1 MQIRSL
7 GFNTPQVQLPETL
20 NVSADSAPSTA
31 PIETLNQGQQILNQ
45 SIQQAQSTSQRMA
58 QSTEQRLSIEE
69 NNRRSIAE
77 TSINVA
83 RASGNSAAEFQ
94 QSLQGLGT
102 QVQNLLDYQLRK
114 DQLDAQRK
122 AELEKQIAEQRR
134 LEQEARKVQ
143 AVNALERI
151 QKESIERGSIEQL
164 GTDRYFKDVS
174 DTIAG
179 FDLSPDDTIAL
190 TQKYTAPALD
200 YAKNLASNRIEE
212 AKKLQ
217 LTQREINK
225 ATLVA
230 PLSASLAK
238 LALSDGASPDT
249 VAANWQEIQT
259 SVGGIMSDERFPLLD
274 RAETVATVLEQA
286 VKGLGTSNAAYI
298 QAQQAAEKFRN
309 LAAYAAQEQALLVS
323 GARDYQTYHD
333 NIKAKSIELGVE
345 GYTVPDPDASTKQL
359 ASAKQARET
368 IRSLSEKQA
377 LSDLE
382 NISADN
388 AIIGGLATNAVLSPA
403 FLAEI
408 RRSASSGA
416 DVNAKQAVE
425 IVDKFL
431 KWRETDVPEYAT
443 RRQKL
448 ANDARAVADDFNMW
462 FVNNTKPNVQ
472 STLPPALSKQLEI
485 LRGAGI
491 TTEAVQQQ
499 RVTPE
504 QIALIQAS
512 KQELINGINSQIVVL
527 DQNYNNA
534 AQQFANVG
542 LFLDVNQVKSS
553 RQQFQQSVDLYN
565 QRRAEI
571 EKASTQAYPEGMQSA
586 FKYGTSARAPLS
598 RRQYAG
604 KVVVVPFI
612 PQDATSIPEA
622 FGGQL
627 FGAPRGD
634 TRRHD
639 GLDFAVPNGTK
650 LLSLV
655 PGVIRYVEPDNGKK
669 GYGLNIEVQGDDGFN
684 YHYAHLSGTK
694 VVAGQRIEAGEII
707 ALSGETGSPGSQ
719 HLHLGVYRRNK
730 EGQFLQ
736 ALDPLTHLA
745 THQFDRSFAKP
756 RTAGTTQ
763 SVIPKG
769 ALPLGNNQF
778 ILNGKVQKIAPG
790 TGGASAAQAASP
802 RYTASAPVRNSYMS
816 RNAADYKTQR
826 LRPDEPHGYAKLAK
840 DQALAR
846 EINRVAN
853 KYNMPGVWLADI
865 IAYETA
871 GSFSAS
877 IENPWGYTGLIQ
889 FGDAVMQDLGVTR
902 SQLKAMSPAQQM
914 KWVDAYLGL
923 RLKQSGVKAYKGPE
937 WLIAAINQGNVA
949 LQQVDKYGAKAVLDP
964 RNADGAGVT
973 LEFYLNNLGKYSGRQ
988 YDFLGSRRKRVSQVI
1003 HDRPRHNCTTCIAMA
1018 QPNVGFL
1025 PHESS
1030 SVG

>member
-7 GFNTPQVQLPETL
+7 GFNTPSPQLPDTV
-20 NVSADSAPSTA
+20 NVSADGQPNTA
-31 PIETLNQGQQILNQ
+31 PLETLNQGQQILNQ
-45 SIQQAQSTSQRMA
+45 TIQQAQSTSQRLA
-58 QSTEQRLSIEE
+58 QATEQRLSIEE
-69 NNRRSIAE
+69 ANSRSIAE
-77 TSINVA
+77 TTINVT

-94 QSLQGLGT
+94 QSMQNLGG

-122 AELEKQIAEQRR
+122 AELEKQLAEQAKADA
-134 LEQEARKVQ
+134 LVRKST
-143 AVNALERI
+143 AVKALEAL
-151 QKESIERGSIEQL
+151 QKQSIELGSIERFGTERYLSNLAATISGYELPADDVIE
-164 GTDRYFKDVS
+164 
-174 DTIAG
+174 
-179 FDLSPDDTIAL
+179 L
-190 TQKYTAPALD
+190 TQKYSAPALD
-200 YAKNLASNRIEE
+200 YAKQVASNRIEE

-238 LALSDGASPDT
+238 LALSDGSSPDT
-249 VAANWQEIQT
+249 VAQNWQEIQT
-259 SVGGIMSDERFPLLD
+259 AVGGIMADERFPILD
-274 RAETVATVLEQA
+274 RAETVATVLEEA

-298 QAQQAAEKFRN
+298 KAVQAADKFRN

-323 GARDYQTYHD
+323 GARDYQSYHD

-345 GYTVPDPDASTKQL
+345 GYTVPDPDAALKQL
-359 ASAKQARET
+359 AESKAARES
-368 IRSLSEKQA
+368 IRALSEKQA

-382 NISADN
+382 NINADN

-416 DVNAKQAVE
+416 DVNAKAAVE
-425 IVDKFL
+425 VVDKFL
-431 KWRETDVPEYAT
+431 KWRENDVPEYAT
-443 RRQKL
+443 KRQKL
-448 ANDARAVADDFNMW
+448 ANDARAIADDFNMW
-462 FVNNTKPNVQ
+462 FVNNTKPTVQ

-491 TTEAVQQQ
+491 TPEAVQQQ

-504 QIALIQAS
+504 QIALIQSS
-512 KQELINGINSQIVVL
+512 KQTLIDGINGQIIVL
-527 DQNYNNA
+527 DQNYNNS

-542 LFLDVNQVKSS
+542 LFLDVNQVKSA
-553 RQQFQQSVDLYN
+553 RQQFQQSVDQYN

-571 EKASTQAYPEGMQSA
+571 EKASTQAYPQGMQSA
-586 FKYGTSARAPLS
+586 FKYGTSATAPLS
-598 RRQYAG
+598 RREYGG
-604 KVVVVPFI
+604 KKVVVPFI
-612 PQDATSIPEA
+612 PQDAQAIPEV

-627 FGAPRGD
+627 FGAPRGEG
-634 TRRHD
+634 RRHD

-655 PGVIRYVEPDNGKK
+655 PGVVRYVEPDNGKR
-669 GYGLNIEVQGDDGFN
+669 GYGLNIEIQGDDGFN
-684 YHYAHLSGTK
+684 YHYSHLSGTH
-694 VVAGQRIEAGEII
+694 VVAGQRVNAGEIL

-719 HLHLGVYRRNK
+719 HLHLGVYMRNK
-730 EGQFLQ
+730 QGQFIK

-745 THQFDRSFAKP
+745 THTFDQSPAKP
-756 RTAGTTQ
+756 RSAGTTQ

-769 ALPLGNNQF
+769 ALPIGNNQF

-790 TGGASAAQAASP
+790 TGGASAAEAASP
-802 RYTASAPVRNSYMS
+802 RYTAAAPMRNSYMS
-816 RNAADYKTQR
+816 RNAEDYKGQR
-826 LRPDEPHGYAKLAK
+826 IRPDEAHGYAKLA
-840 DQALAR
+840 QNPELAR

-871 GSFSAS
+871 GTFSSS

-937 WLIAAINQGNVA
+937 WLIAAVNQGNVA
-949 LQQVDKYGAKAVLDP
+949 LQQVDKYGERAVLDP
-964 RNADGAGVT
+964 ANQDGAGVT
-973 LEFYLNNLGKYSGRQ
+973 LQFYLQNLGKYSGRQ
-988 YDFLGSRRKRVSQVI
+988 YDFLGNRKKRVSQVI
-1003 HDRPRHNCTTCIAMA
+1003 HDRPRHNCSTCIAMA
-1018 QPNVGFL
+1018 QPLVGFL
-1025 PHESS
+1025 PHEA
-1030 SVG
+1030 GLA

>member
-7 GFNTPQVQLPETL
+7 GFNTPAPQLPDTI
-20 NVSADSAPSTA
+20 NVSADGQPNTA
-31 PIETLNQGQQILNQ
+31 PLETLNQGQQILNQ
-45 SIQQAQSTSQRMA
+45 TLQQAQSTSQRLT
-58 QSTEQRLSIEE
+58 QSTEQRLSVQEA
-69 NNRRSIAE
+69 NSRSISE
-77 TSINVA
+77 TTINA
-83 RASGNSAAEFQ
+83 TRASGNSAAEFQ
-94 QSLQGLGT
+94 QSMQNLGG

-114 DQLDAQRK
+114 DQLDAQRR
-122 AELEKQIAEQRR
+122 AEIEKQMAEQAKAQQQ
-134 LEQEARKVQ
+134 LRKVS
-143 AVNALERI
+143 AVQALENI
-151 QKESIERGSIEQL
+151 QKQSIELGGIERW
-164 GTDRYFKDVS
+164 GTERYYKDVA

-179 FDLSPDDTIAL
+179 FELAPDDIITL

-200 YAKNLASNRIEE
+200 YAKQVASNRIDE

-238 LALSDGASPDT
+238 LALSDGSSPDT
-249 VAANWQEIQT
+249 VAQNWQEIQ
-259 SVGGIMSDERFPLLD
+259 SAVGGIMADERFPMLD

-298 QAQQAAEKFRN
+298 NAVQAADKFRN

-323 GARDYQTYHD
+323 GARDYQSYHD

-345 GYTVPDPDASTKQL
+345 GYTVPDPDAATKQL
-359 ASAKQARET
+359 ASAKQAREAL
-368 IRSLSEKQA
+368 RSLSEKQA

-382 NISADN
+382 NINADN
-388 AIIGGLATNAVLSPA
+388 AIIGGLATNAILSPA
-403 FLAEI
+403 FLAEV
-408 RRSASSGA
+408 RRSASSGS

-462 FVNNTKPNVQ
+462 FVSNTKPNVQ

-491 TTEAVQQQ
+491 TPEAVQQQ

-504 QIALIQAS
+504 QIALIQSS
-512 KQELINGINSQIVVL
+512 KQTLIDGINNQIVVL
-527 DQNYNNA
+527 DQNYNNS

-542 LFLDVNQVKSS
+542 LFLDVNQVKAS
-553 RQQFQQSVDLYN
+553 RQQFQSSVDAYN

-586 FKYGTSARAPLS
+586 FKYGTSATAPLS
-598 RRQYAG
+598 RRQYGG
-604 KVVVVPFI
+604 KKVVVPFI
-612 PQDATSIPEA
+612 PQDAQAIPEV

-627 FGAPRGD
+627 FGASRGAS
-634 TRRHD
+634 RQHD

-655 PGVIRYVEPDNGKK
+655 PGVVRYVEPDNGRK
-669 GYGLNIEVQGDDGFN
+669 GYGLNVEIQGDDGFN
-684 YHYAHLSGTK
+684 YHYAHLSGTH
-694 VVAGQRIEAGEII
+694 VVAGQRVNAGEII

-719 HLHLGVYRRNK
+719 HLHLGVYMRNK
-730 EGQFLQ
+730 QGQFLQ

-745 THQFDRSFAKP
+745 THTFDSSPAKP

-763 SVIPKG
+763 AAIPKG

-778 ILNGKVQKIAPG
+778 ILNGKVQKLSPG
-790 TGGASAAQAASP
+790 AGGASASDTASP
-802 RYTASAPVRNSYMS
+802 RYTAAAPLRSSYMS
-816 RNAADYKTQR
+816 RNAEDYKNQR
-826 LRPDEPHGYAKLAK
+826 LRPDEAHGYAKLAK
-840 DQALAR
+840 DPALAR

-902 SQLKAMSPAQQM
+902 SQLKAMKPAEQM

-949 LQQVDKYGAKAVLDP
+949 LQQVDKYGERAVLDP
-964 RNADGAGVT
+964 ANADGAGVT
-973 LEFYLNNLGKYSGRQ
+973 LEFYLQNLGKYSGRQ
-988 YDFLGSRRKRVSQVI
+988 YDFLGNRKKRVSQVI
-1003 HDRPRHNCTTCIAMA
+1003 HERPRHNCTTCIAMA
-1018 QPNVGFL
+1018 QPLVGFL
-1025 PHESS
+1025 PHEA
-1030 SVG
+1030 GLA